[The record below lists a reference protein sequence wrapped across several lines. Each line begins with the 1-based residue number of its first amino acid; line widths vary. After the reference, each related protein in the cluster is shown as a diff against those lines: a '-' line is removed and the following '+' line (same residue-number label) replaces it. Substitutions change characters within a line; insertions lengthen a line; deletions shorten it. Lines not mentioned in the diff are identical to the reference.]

1 MTVSI
6 KPVVWL
12 GNSRKNIREF
22 PNEVQMEMGG
32 ALFAAQ
38 CGLKAD
44 NVKPFKGMG
53 GGVFEIVEQYD
64 KNAYRVV
71 YAVQLGEKLYVLH
84 AFQKKSKTGI
94 ATPKPDVDVIQQRYK
109 QAQEL
114 AKNDWQNKDN

>member
-1 MTVSI
+1 
-6 KPVVWL
+6 
-12 GNSRKNIREF
+12 
-22 PNEVQMEMGG
+22 MEMGG

-84 AFQKKSKTGI
+84 AFQKKSKAGI

-114 AKNDWQNKDN
+114 AKND